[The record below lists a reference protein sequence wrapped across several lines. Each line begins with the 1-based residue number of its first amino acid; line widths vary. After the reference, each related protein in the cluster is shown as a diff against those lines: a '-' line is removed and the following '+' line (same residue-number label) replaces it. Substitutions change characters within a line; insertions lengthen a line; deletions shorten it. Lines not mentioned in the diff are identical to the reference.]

1 MTDKNGHSEKPIWQI
16 VNEKFACDH
25 EVVHLRLR
33 GSNQYVYQCD
43 TCGRAT
49 TSAIAH
55 DKLNEDEKA
64 KAGRFNPAI
73 QDHWQAA
80 RDDYR
85 KSLVEMR
92 SRKMSM
98 SYADWR
104 RGHEWQ
110 RQRQRVM
117 HRDGMICQ
125 ACNENL
131 ATEVHHLTY
140 KYHPHT
146 PDFFL
151 QSVCRACHE
160 RITARDKGES

>member
-1 MTDKNGHSEKPIWQI
+1 MSESEQEEKTIWQM
-16 VNEKFACDH
+16 VNEKFECDH

-33 GSNQYVYQCD
+33 GGNQYVYQCD
-43 TCGRAT
+43 TCGKAT
-49 TSAIAH
+49 TSALAY
-55 DKLNEDEKA
+55 DKLSSIERMAATPFD
-64 KAGRFNPAI
+64 RTI
-73 QDHWQAA
+73 QDNWYAA
-80 RDDYR
+80 RKDYH
-85 KSLVEMR
+85 KALVEMR
-92 SRKMSM
+92 SRKMSIN
-98 SYADWR
+98 YADWR

-117 HRDGMICQ
+117 QRDGMICQ

-146 PDFFL
+146 PDYFL